1 MYDAVVIGG
10 GPAGYVCGITLA
22 KLGANVCVIERM
34 GLGGTCTHKGC
45 IPTKYFHSMAD
56 IIKKAKSAK
65 KFGINSTIEVD
76 YKTLKS
82 KMRATVSKLASGI
95 SLLFK
100 ESGVEL
106 IEGEA
111 TIKSPNQVQAN
122 GKILETK
129 NIVLATGSHPVCIS
143 GYEFSDRMLSTDTI
157 FDLDELP
164 KSILIVG
171 GGYSGCEFASILNV
185 FDCKIWLV
193 EMEDNLLPNQP
204 KEVGV
209 AIEKFMKLDGID
221 VFTKSK
227 IEKIDSDAVFVNGK
241 EFKPEKILICAGRRP
256 NLNTDELKESR
267 VSFEQKGV
275 NVNNKMQT
283 NVANIYA
290 IGDVTGNYE
299 LAHVASRQGEIAAQN
314 IMGKNSTIDY
324 SAIPYCVFTFPEI
337 AIVGKCEGKS
347 SESPF
352 IANAKANCL
361 GDTRGFVKVFEKDGV
376 LHGVIIVGPHA
387 SELIGEA
394 TLAVQMKLKTSD
406 LIETIHAHPTLPEAF
421 ADALRSLEGKF

>member
-111 TIKSPNQVQAN
+111 TIKSPNQVQVN

-129 NIVLATGSHPVCIS
+129 NIVLATGSHPVCIP

-185 FDCKIWLV
+185 LGCKIWLV

-204 KEVGV
+204 KEVGI

-227 IEKIDSDAVFVNGK
+227 IEKIDSDEVFVNGK

-256 NLNTDELKESR
+256 NLNTDELKGNG

-376 LHGVIIVGPHA
+376 LQGVIIVGPHA

>member
-376 LHGVIIVGPHA
+376 LQGVIIVGPHA

>member
-1 MYDAVVIGG
+1 
-10 GPAGYVCGITLA
+10 
-22 KLGANVCVIERM
+22 
-34 GLGGTCTHKGC
+34 
-45 IPTKYFHSMAD
+45 
-56 IIKKAKSAK
+56 
-65 KFGINSTIEVD
+65 
-76 YKTLKS
+76 
-82 KMRATVSKLASGI
+82 MRATVSKLASGI

-111 TIKSPNQVQAN
+111 TIKSPNQVQVD

-129 NIVLATGSHPVCIS
+129 NIVLATGSHPVCIP

-185 FDCKIWLV
+185 LGCKIWLV

-204 KEVGV
+204 KEVGT

-227 IEKIDSDAVFVNGK
+227 IEKIDLEAVFVNGK

-256 NLNTDELKESR
+256 NLNTDELKESGI
-267 VSFEQKGV
+267 SFEQKGV

-324 SAIPYCVFTFPEI
+324 NAIPYCVFTFPEI

-361 GDTRGFVKVFEKDGV
+361 GDTRGFVKVFAKDGV

-421 ADALRSLEGKF
+421 ADALRGLEGKF

>member
-111 TIKSPNQVQAN
+111 TIKSPNQVQVN

-129 NIVLATGSHPVCIS
+129 NIVLATGSHPVCIP

-376 LHGVIIVGPHA
+376 LQGVIILGPHA